1 MSDIKVV
8 VIYPRPKDVSAFENA
23 YTKEH
28 VPMAVEK
35 LKGKTK
41 LVATKV
47 IGSPQGGFAPFYRIA
62 EIYFPTRQA
71 LDACLNSE
79 EAKQT
84 VAHAVSISTGGQPI
98 FLIAEEETFHFE
110 AAAPGR

>member
-1 MSDIKVV
+1 MADLKVV
-8 VIYPRPKDVSAFENA
+8 VIYPRPKDVDVFEKA

-28 VPMAVEK
+28 VPMAIEK

-41 LVATKV
+41 FVATKV
-47 IGSPQGGFAPFYRIA
+47 IGSPQGTPPFYRIA
-62 EIYFPTRQA
+62 EIHFPTRQA

-79 EAKQT
+79 DAKQT

-110 AAAPGR
+110 AAASAR

>member
-8 VIYPRPKDVSAFENA
+8 VIYPRPNDIDVFESA

-28 VPMAVEK
+28 VPMAIEK

-41 LVATKV
+41 FVATRV
-47 IGSPQGGFAPFYRIA
+47 IGSPQGTAPFHRIA
-62 EIYFPTRQA
+62 EIHFPSRQA
-71 LDACLNSE
+71 LDACLSSE
-79 EAKQT
+79 GAKQT

-98 FLIAEEETFHFE
+98 FLIAEEETFRFDV
-110 AAAPGR
+110 AASGR